1 MTTTVGDLIS
11 GLLDVY
17 ERRYDDH
24 ELAAVKT
31 ALVVDELLRVRA
43 RRDAAEA
50 AGTAR
55 SKRARSSLR
64 GSARKAA

>member
-31 ALVVDELLRVRA
+31 ALVVDELLRA
-43 RRDAAEA
+43 HGRRDQPESTE
-50 AGTAR
+50 TAR
-55 SKRARSSLR
+55 SERSRSSMR